1 MFSPSGAD
9 IAFQSD
15 RKGNNDVYV
24 LHLGTNSVEQLTTW
38 ASSETEPSYAP
49 DGSALVYV
57 STISGATE
65 LWEQNLAGLAPVS
78 KPIQIT
84 NDKQFKSHP
93 SWGRDSRA
101 DPVRG
106 LTPKATY
113 PPLTRGACDLRL
125 APGVAGP

>member
-1 MFSPSGAD
+1 MFAPNGSD

-15 RKGNNDVYV
+15 RKGNNDIYV
-24 LHLGTNSVEQLTTW
+24 LHLGTSAVDQLTTW

-65 LWEQNLAGLAPVS
+65 LWEQNLAGLALVS

-93 SWGRDSRA
+93 SWGRS
-101 DPVRG
+101 
-106 LTPKATY
+106 TP
-113 PPLTRGACDLRL
+113 
-125 APGVAGP
+125 APIPSAG